1 MSTSE
6 PERDLPVVITPL
18 RLDDLDEVMKI
29 ERASFPLPWPAS
41 AYRHE
46 LTRNPHGYYLALRP
60 RLSLQRHARLPPLLG
75 YGGFWLFLDEAHICT
90 IAIHPDYR
98 RRGLGEWLL
107 LHLMELARE
116 VGADVATLEVREG
129 NLAAQRL
136 YRRTGFRQ
144 VGVRHRYYS
153 DSGEDALIMTT
164 PSLTSPEMRRLLA
177 ARRQAVAE
185 RLRAWDEELAR
196 MQPR

>member
-1 MSTSE
+1 
-6 PERDLPVVITPL
+6 
-18 RLDDLDEVMKI
+18 
-29 ERASFPLPWPAS
+29 
-41 AYRHE
+41 
-46 LTRNPHGYYLALRP
+46 
-60 RLSLQRHARLPPLLG
+60 
-75 YGGFWLFLDEAHICT
+75 
-90 IAIHPDYR
+90 
-98 RRGLGEWLL
+98 
-107 LHLMELARE
+107 MELARE